1 MGTER
6 ADKRLLRR
14 PVITWIGVCG
24 AYGLAAAWKQAP
36 AKHAPDFRL
45 ACNAHEDV
53 TYAPTMFV
61 SKLLATH
68 LADEGV
74 ERCGFYKL
82 DSGWGGVG
90 GS

>member
-1 MGTER
+1 VPTENLIR
-6 ADKRLLRR
+6 VMALGI
-14 PVITWIGVCG
+14 V
-24 AYGLAAAWKQAP
+24 AQAEP
-36 AKHAPDFRL
+36 MRWRL
-45 ACNAHEDV
+45 ACRAHEDV